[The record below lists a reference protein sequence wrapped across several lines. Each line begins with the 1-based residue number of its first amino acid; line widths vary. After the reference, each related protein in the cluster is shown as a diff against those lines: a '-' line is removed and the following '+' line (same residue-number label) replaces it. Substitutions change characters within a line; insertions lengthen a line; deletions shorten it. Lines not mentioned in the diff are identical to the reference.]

1 MTGSATALL
10 FVQADVEAGHEA
22 EWNRW
27 YNEKHVP
34 DLLSRPGFLG
44 GRRFE
49 RVAEGVGVAG
59 PLPRYLAAYDLA
71 DAAALNTDEYRA
83 IRQPPIYTE
92 QDRSMLR
99 LFRNANRAV
108 FAQIGEWPAGGADV
122 AAAGGLIAAGLV
134 PTTEGEEE
142 YNAWYE
148 QEHIP
153 YILAVPGVLRVRR
166 FRALEGE
173 PAYLALWDLTAPE
186 VRGSEAFA
194 RAADTPWSARIRQR
208 CERKV
213 TGLYR
218 PVTEA

>member
-1 MTGSATALL
+1 MSDSGKALL
-10 FVQADVEAGHEA
+10 FVQADVEGEHEA

-44 GRRFE
+44 GRRFA
-49 RVAEGVGVAG
+49 RVGDGVGVAG
-59 PLPRYLAAYDLA
+59 PLQQYLAVYDLA
-71 DAAALNTDEYRA
+71 DTAALNTPEYRA

-108 FAQIGEWPAGGADV
+108 YELIGAWPAAGADL
-122 AAAGGLIAAGLV
+122 AKAGGLIAAGLV
-134 PTTEGEEE
+134 PQQEYEEE

-166 FRALEGE
+166 FRAREGE
-173 PAYLALWDLTAPE
+173 PAYLALWDLASPE
-186 VRGSEAFA
+186 VRQSEAFS

-208 CERKV
+208 CARKV

-218 PVTEA
+218 PVADA